1 MAANKITQE
10 FYSFLNFTND
20 GFKYNLQVFPDTLT
34 AAALLFALLFQSPP
48 LATFGGS
55 IALLN
60 VLHPPIARFI
70 TSFIS
75 GTKEAPSIAQC
86 SGQFPG
92 LSYERLIGAASSKS
106 FGELSDTNFPSYYT
120 TFLGFIAAYI
130 GMLPFIYSDEL
141 KASPKRQTSTVLG
154 LVVLGLVIL
163 TGLVYRIMSSCD
175 SMFNAFVGLVV
186 GGMLGAFI
194 VGFIA
199 FISERRLTNIL
210 SMPLLRSKAG
220 DGKPI
225 YVCERT
231 Q

>member
-1 MAANKITQE
+1 MAANKILQE

-34 AAALLFALLFQSPP
+34 ASALLFALLFQSPA
-48 LATFGGS
+48 LASFGGS
-55 IALLN
+55 IVLLN
-60 VLHPPIARFI
+60 ILHPHVARFMAA
-70 TSFIS
+70 FIS
-75 GTKEAPSIAQC
+75 GTKDAQNIAQC

-106 FGELSDTNFPSYYT
+106 FGDLTDTNFPSYYT

-130 GMLPFIYSDEL
+130 GMLPFIYSAEL
-141 KASPKRQTSTVLG
+141 KASQKRQTSTTLG
-154 LVVLGLVIL
+154 LVTLGLVIA
-163 TGLVYRIMSSCD
+163 TCLVYRIMSSCD
-175 SMFNAFVGLVV
+175 SVANALIGVIVGA
-186 GGMLGAFI
+186 MLGAFI

-210 SMPLLRSKAG
+210 GMPLLRNKSA

-231 Q
+231 

>member
-1 MAANKITQE
+1 M
-10 FYSFLNFTND
+10 
-20 GFKYNLQVFPDTLT
+20 
-34 AAALLFALLFQSPP
+34 
-48 LATFGGS
+48 
-55 IALLN
+55 
-60 VLHPPIARFI
+60 
-70 TSFIS
+70 
-75 GTKEAPSIAQC
+75 
-86 SGQFPG
+86 
-92 LSYERLIGAASSKS
+92 
-106 FGELSDTNFPSYYT
+106 
-120 TFLGFIAAYI
+120 
-130 GMLPFIYSDEL
+130 
-141 KASPKRQTSTVLG
+141 
-154 LVVLGLVIL
+154 LGLVIL

>member
-1 MAANKITQE
+1 MAANKILQE

-48 LATFGGS
+48 LAAFGGS
-55 IALLN
+55 IVLLN
-60 VLHPPIARFI
+60 VLHPPLARFI
-70 TSFIS
+70 TAFVS
-75 GTKEAPSIAQC
+75 GTKDAPSIAQC

-106 FGELSDTNFPSYYT
+106 FGELADTNFPSYYT
-120 TFLGFIAAYI
+120 TFLGFIAAYL
-130 GMLPFIYSDEL
+130 GMLPFIYSTEL
-141 KASPKRQTSTVLG
+141 KSSPKRKTSTT
-154 LVVLGLVIL
+154 LGLVIL
-163 TGLVYRIMSSCD
+163 GIVVLTSLIYRIMSSCD
-175 SMFNAFVGLVV
+175 SVFNASVGLIS
-186 GGMLGAFI
+186 GALLGAFI

-210 SMPLLRSKAG
+210 ALPLIRDKSV

-225 YVCERT
+225 YVCERP

>member
-1 MAANKITQE
+1 MAANKIVQE

-34 AAALLFALLFQSPP
+34 AAALLFALLFQSPA

-55 IALLN
+55 IVLLN
-60 VLHPPIARFI
+60 VLHPPLARFI
-70 TSFIS
+70 SAFIS
-75 GTKEAPSIAQC
+75 GTKEAPSIGQC

-106 FGELSDTNFPSYYT
+106 FGDLSDTSFPSYYS

-130 GMLPFIYSDEL
+130 GMLPFIYSEEL
-141 KASPKRQTSTVLG
+141 KASPKRQTSTTLG
-154 LVVLGLVIL
+154 LVTLSLVIV
-163 TGLVYRIMSSCD
+163 TCLVYRVMSSCD
-175 SMFNAFVGLVV
+175 SAFNAFVGVV
-186 GGMLGAFI
+186 SGGLLGAFI
-194 VGFIA
+194 VGFVA

-210 SMPLLRSKAG
+210 GMPLLRSKAA

-231 Q
+231 